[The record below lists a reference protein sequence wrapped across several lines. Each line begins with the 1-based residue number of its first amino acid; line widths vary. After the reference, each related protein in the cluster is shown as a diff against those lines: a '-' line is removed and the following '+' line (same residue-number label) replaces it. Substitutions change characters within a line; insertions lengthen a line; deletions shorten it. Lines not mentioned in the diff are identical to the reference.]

1 MDIQI
6 DRLYELNDDL
16 SEVLI
21 GDRFFPPN
29 YNEVYPTKRVIKGVE
44 KEVFMLR
51 SKTFYEVHASHIPIN
66 YMQMDLSPYLL
77 SSGVIANF
85 NNKTKVIYLY
95 NCTHNFI
102 YIEKDCVIGEAYD

>member
-21 GDRFFPPN
+21 GDQFFPPN
-29 YNEVYPTKRVIKGVE
+29 YNEVYPTKRIVRGIE
-44 KEVFMLR
+44 NEVFILR
-51 SKTFYEVHASHIPIN
+51 SRTFYEAHVSHIPIN
-66 YMQMDLSPYLL
+66 YTHMDLSPSL
-77 SSGVIANF
+77 SLSGVIANF
-85 NNKTKVIYLY
+85 NNKTKAIYLF
-95 NCTHNFI
+95 NCTYNNI